1 MENMSEHTTPQAP
14 IEITDALRNDLR
26 NLAASI
32 ATETGEFIRAKRETG
47 VSVAATKSSAA
58 DVVTE
63 ADHAAEERIV
73 AAIRTARPQ
82 DGIVAEEGH
91 AAESETG
98 ITWVIDPIDGTVN
111 YLYHLPAYGVSIAAT
126 VPDASAYAD
135 GRRAIAAAVFFPAT
149 GELFS
154 AAEGL
159 GATRNGEAIRVST
172 ETDLAQSLLAT
183 GFGYTPERRTMQIG
197 VLTGIIPHVR
207 DIRRMGSAA
216 YDLCQ
221 LAAGKLDVYYE
232 IGIQP
237 WDWAAAA
244 LVITEAGGV
253 SLGIDDQHP
262 AGSDLFLAGPPRLAT
277 DLQQLL
283 KPQLNV

>member
-1 MENMSEHTTPQAP
+1 MLDMSEHTTPTSPVA
-14 IEITDALRNDLR
+14 ITDALKNDLR

-32 ATETGEFIRAKRETG
+32 ATETGEFIRAKREAG

-63 ADHAAEERIV
+63 ADHEAEARIV
-73 AAIRTARPQ
+73 AAIRNARPE

-91 AAESETG
+91 ATESESG

-126 VPDASAYAD
+126 VADEHAYAD

-159 GATRNGEAIRVST
+159 GATRNGEAIRVSQ
-172 ETDLAQSLLAT
+172 EADLAQSLLAT
-183 GFGYTPERRTMQIG
+183 GFGYTPERRRMQIG
-197 VLTGIIPHVR
+197 VLAGVIPHVR

-244 LVITEAGGV
+244 LIVTEAGGV
-253 SLGIDDQHP
+253 TLGVDDQHP
-262 AGSDLFLAGPPRLAT
+262 AGSDMFLAGPAHLAT